1 MKLLVV
7 IPPVPSIDGRPKYP
21 WYLREEN
28 HSSPDSTPMP
38 PHFAPT
44 MVGRVRQEFGKGLQ
58 VMVRDGLLHSFSLDE
73 LRHEVIEWGADA
85 VLLMIGMDILEHDA
99 YFADLPC
106 PVIAQMCPVT
116 LDPVDAIALYGLKIP
131 YFLYGGE
138 SEQSLAAALKELS
151 VSGEIVTAPGIVINR
166 DGAVAKTIFPDPS
179 DLQTFAL
186 PAYDLFP
193 MWEYLARQ
201 KQLEKR
207 PEYWNSALLKTMKG
221 CLFKC
226 VFCTC
231 SAAGQQARYKSVEQ
245 VVGEIEYLRNNYGID
260 RFVII
265 DSEFGV
271 NLPRAKEICRQLIEK
286 KMSVRYL
293 VNNRVDL
300 VDEEL
305 VGLMKES
312 GCELM
317 RFGIESA
324 DPKVQRKIEKKIDLV
339 RAAQSIRITR
349 AAGIPVNLFFLV
361 GLPGED
367 GETLRMNA
375 DFIVNNQADSYSMG
389 RVFLIPNTVLYR
401 QIKSEGKLLVS
412 DWQLYRENEMYQ
424 FSHEYYHDLRQLKH
438 AERHLLNMINRKR
451 LTSYKMGRMNE
462 RIYMFLSSFGVFS
475 FFVKEKFPRI
485 HRVCKAFF
493 KKALQA

>member
-1 MKLLVV
+1 MRLLVV

-38 PHFAPT
+38 PHFVPA
-44 MVGRVRQEFGKGLQ
+44 MIGRVRQEFGEDLHVK
-58 VMVRDGLLHSFSLDE
+58 VCDGLLHSFSLDE
-73 LRHEVIEWGADA
+73 LKHEVVEWGADA
-85 VLLMIGMDILEHDA
+85 ALLMIGMDLLENDA

-138 SEQSLAAALKELS
+138 SEQSLAAALKEIS
-151 VSGEIVTAPGIVINR
+151 VSGEILTTPGIIINR
-166 DGAVAKTIFPDPS
+166 GGAVVQTKFPDPS
-179 DLQTFAL
+179 DLQTFTL

-193 MWEYLARQ
+193 MREYLARQ
-201 KQLEKR
+201 KQVEKR

-226 VFCTC
+226 IFCTC
-231 SAAGQQARYKSVEQ
+231 SAVGQQARYKNVAQ
-245 VVGEIEYLRNNYGID
+245 VTEEIEYLRNNYGID

-339 RAAQSIRITR
+339 SAAQSIRLTR
-349 AAGIPVNLFFLV
+349 SAGIPVNLFFLV

-367 GETLRMNA
+367 DETIRMNA

-389 RVFLIPNTVLYR
+389 RLFLIPNTALYR
-401 QIKSEGKLLVS
+401 QIKSGGKLLVS
-412 DWQLYRENEMYQ
+412 DWQLYRENETYQ

-462 RIYMFLSSFGVFS
+462 RIYLFLSSFGVVS
-475 FFVKEKFPRI
+475 FFVKENFPRI
-485 HRVCKAFF
+485 HRACKAFF